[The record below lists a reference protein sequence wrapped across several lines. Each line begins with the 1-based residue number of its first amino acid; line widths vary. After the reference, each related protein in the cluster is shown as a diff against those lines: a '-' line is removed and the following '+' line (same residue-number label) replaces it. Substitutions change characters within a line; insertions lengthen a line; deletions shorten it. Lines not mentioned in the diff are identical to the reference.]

1 MVDPWQTEK
10 KKKVHT
16 HKKQPHDRN
25 ESEDSPNILP
35 KWRKLNSPV
44 TFKLIKKKTKN
55 TYHCKYYFR
64 LMYLY
69 QYLTFNEG
77 EKKAYLIHFSRKQK
91 EEILS
96 NLFIWSG

>member
-1 MVDPWQTEK
+1 MLPEVSSSKQSTKMVDPWQTEK

-44 TFKLIKKKTKN
+44 TFKLI
-55 TYHCKYYFR
+55 
-64 LMYLY
+64 
-69 QYLTFNEG
+69 
-77 EKKAYLIHFSRKQK
+77 
-91 EEILS
+91 
-96 NLFIWSG
+96 